1 MRVRNPNSTVS
12 DCGFCSVTGEH
23 FERPDRLLS
32 GQKQPAVARDP
43 RAWQCLFDTIEC
55 AMANAATCCCE
66 LKVMRGFRITSLIQH
81 RQSGSAVTTL
91 SVVSKYFS
99 TSTSWLKATCSQATC
114 ARSRSSPRT
123 TSVDPSARYPG
134 SRGRQRVR
142 HLQAQ
147 STRKVPLML
156 ARVLAPG
163 PRPLPARPVNR
174 HQVHGLVPRRGA
186 RLIAIHPRSLDQY
199 SQGRFPRIHRGWLR
213 PLESRTVAALSYGF
227 APYNQKRLTMPTLTP
242 PGRI

>member
-1 MRVRNPNSTVS
+1 MRVQNPNSTVL

-23 FERPDRLLS
+23 FERPDRPLS
-32 GQKQPAVARDP
+32 GQKQPAAARDP
-43 RAWQCLFDTIEC
+43 RAWQC
-55 AMANAATCCCE
+55 
-66 LKVMRGFRITSLIQH
+66 Q
-81 RQSGSAVTTL
+81 
-91 SVVSKYFS
+91 YFS

-123 TSVDPSARYPG
+123 TSVDPGARHPG

-174 HQVHGLVPRRGA
+174 HQVHGLVPPQGCPP
-186 RLIAIHPRSLDQY
+186 IAVHPRSLDQY
-199 SQGRFPRIHRGWLR
+199 SLGRFLA
-213 PLESRTVAALSYGF
+213 E
-227 APYNQKRLTMPTLTP
+227 TLNGLIRCTP
-242 PGRI
+242 VR